1 MTRVS
6 GFLFYYKFFKKMKK
20 ILLTIV
26 ASIILSGSA
35 FAQNVARECV
45 LFEVFTGVN
54 CPWCPGA
61 ASAIGRML
69 EEGKSIAP
77 VAYHTNAFS
86 IPELYTNET
95 NARANYYYIMSYP
108 TVKVDGKLSPS
119 MSGNGG
125 NEQHTQQA
133 YNQGMSAYNQRI
145 NVTSPFTI
153 DLSFEYSEGTNC
165 IVKVNVEKVGDCD
178 GNDVRLFVVMTESH
192 IQRTWQGM
200 SEVNFV
206 TRDMIPNQNGT
217 PLTSDSQT
225 LEATIDMAGFPRENC
240 EIIAWVQ
247 NYSGTKEV
255 YQAVKLPLSEMTFT
269 DDLVIDNVEEV
280 SLGSCSGKSSPRVT
294 FKNSGTETL
303 TSAVF
308 NVKTSSDVEVV
319 SSYQW
324 NGNVPAGESVEIILP
339 EFNFNDASN
348 FVIEATEVNGNSDGY
363 PVDNIYNVE
372 VTEPLAIE
380 DGYMKLQLK
389 TGSDPENMTIEIM
402 NMDNGEVTH
411 TFAYEEANKTFQED
425 IYLPAVGC
433 FRMTIKNTAGNGFGG
448 GFWGVKD
455 SDNNTIITGSS
466 NSNNF
471 RYEFSF
477 EFTNNAVSVNEVES
491 LNNINIYPNPASSS
505 INVSAQN
512 LTNIKVYNAVGQLI
526 YAEDATSD
534 NVRIDTQNWT
544 NGFYYVT
551 VETADGNNVSQKVIV
566 NK

>member
-1 MTRVS
+1 
-6 GFLFYYKFFKKMKK
+6 MKK

-69 EEGKSIAP
+69 EEGKSVAP

-455 SDNNTIITGSS
+455 SDNKTIITGSS

>member
-1 MTRVS
+1 
-6 GFLFYYKFFKKMKK
+6 MKK
-20 ILLTIV
+20 LLLTV
-26 ASIILSGSA
+26 VSSIILSGSV

-69 EEGKSIAP
+69 EEGKSVAP

-269 DDLVIDNVEEV
+269 EDLVIDNVEEV

-324 NGNVPAGESVEIILP
+324 NGNVPAGESMEIILP

-389 TGSDPENMTIEIM
+389 TGSDPENMSIEIM
-402 NMDNGEVTH
+402 NMDNGEITH

-455 SDNNTIITGSS
+455 SDNKTIITGSS

>member
-1 MTRVS
+1 
-6 GFLFYYKFFKKMKK
+6 MKK
-20 ILLTIV
+20 LLLTV
-26 ASIILSGSA
+26 VSSIILSGSV

-69 EEGKSIAP
+69 EEGKSVAP

-95 NARANYYYIMSYP
+95 NARANYYYILGYP

-119 MSGNGG
+119 MSGNSG

-324 NGNVPAGESVEIILP
+324 NGNVPAGESMEIILP

-455 SDNNTIITGSS
+455 SDNKTIITGSS

-477 EFTNNAVSVNEVES
+477 EFTNNSVGIDEAEF
-491 LNNINIYPNPASSS
+491 LNNVSIYPNPASST
-505 INVSAQN
+505 INVTAEN
-512 LTNIKVYNAVGQLI
+512 LNSIKVYNAVGQLI
-526 YAEDATSD
+526 YAENATS
-534 NVRIDTQNWT
+534 NNIMIDAQNWT
-544 NGFYYVT
+544 NGFYYFT
-551 VETADGNNVSQKVIV
+551 VETTDGNKLSQKVIV

>member
-1 MTRVS
+1 
-6 GFLFYYKFFKKMKK
+6 MKK
-20 ILLTIV
+20 LLLTV
-26 ASIILSGSA
+26 VSSIILSGSA

-95 NARANYYYIMSYP
+95 NARANYYYILGYP

-119 MSGNGG
+119 MSGNSG
-125 NEQHTQQA
+125 NEQHAQQA

-217 PLTSDSQT
+217 PLTSDSQI

-324 NGNVPAGESVEIILP
+324 NGNVPAGESMEIILP

-411 TFAYEEANKTFQED
+411 TFAYEEANKTFQEY

-455 SDNNTIITGSS
+455 SDNKTIITGSS

>member
-1 MTRVS
+1 
-6 GFLFYYKFFKKMKK
+6 MKK

-69 EEGKSIAP
+69 EEGKSVAP

-95 NARANYYYIMSYP
+95 IARANYYYISGYP

-324 NGNVPAGESVEIILP
+324 NGNVPAGESMEIILP

-455 SDNNTIITGSS
+455 SDNKTIITGSS

>member
-1 MTRVS
+1 
-6 GFLFYYKFFKKMKK
+6 MKK

-69 EEGKSIAP
+69 EEGKSVAP

-133 YNQGMSAYNQRI
+133 YNQGMNAYNQRI

-324 NGNVPAGESVEIILP
+324 NGNVPAGESMEIILP

>member
-1 MTRVS
+1 
-6 GFLFYYKFFKKMKK
+6 MKK

>member
-1 MTRVS
+1 
-6 GFLFYYKFFKKMKK
+6 MKK
-20 ILLTIV
+20 LLLTIV
-26 ASIILSGSA
+26 ASIILSGSV

-69 EEGKSIAP
+69 EEGKSVAP

-324 NGNVPAGESVEIILP
+324 NGNVPAGESMEIILP

-455 SDNNTIITGSS
+455 SDNKTIITGSS

-477 EFTNNAVSVNEVES
+477 EFTNNAVSINEVES

>member
-1 MTRVS
+1 
-6 GFLFYYKFFKKMKK
+6 MKK

-69 EEGKSIAP
+69 EEGKSVAP

-324 NGNVPAGESVEIILP
+324 NGNVPAGESMEIILP

-372 VTEPLAIE
+372 VTEPLVIE

-455 SDNNTIITGSS
+455 SDNKTIITGSS

>member
-1 MTRVS
+1 
-6 GFLFYYKFFKKMKK
+6 MKK
-20 ILLTIV
+20 LLLTV
-26 ASIILSGSA
+26 VSSIILSGSV

-77 VAYHTNAFS
+77 VAYHTKAFS

-95 NARANYYYIMSYP
+95 NARANYYYISGYP

-324 NGNVPAGESVEIILP
+324 NGNVPAGESMEIILP

-389 TGSDPENMTIEIM
+389 TGSDPENMSIEIM

-455 SDNNTIITGSS
+455 SDNKTIITGSS

-477 EFTNNAVSVNEVES
+477 EFTNNAVSVNEIES

>member
-1 MTRVS
+1 
-6 GFLFYYKFFKKMKK
+6 MKK
-20 ILLTIV
+20 LLLTIV
-26 ASIILSGSA
+26 ASIILSGSV

-69 EEGKSIAP
+69 EEGKSVAP

-324 NGNVPAGESVEIILP
+324 NGNVPAGESMEIILP

-455 SDNNTIITGSS
+455 SDNKTIITGSS

>member
-1 MTRVS
+1 
-6 GFLFYYKFFKKMKK
+6 MKK

-69 EEGKSIAP
+69 EEGKSVAP

-455 SDNNTIITGSS
+455 SDNKTIITGSS

-512 LTNIKVYNAVGQLI
+512 LTNIKIYNAVGQLI

>member
-1 MTRVS
+1 
-6 GFLFYYKFFKKMKK
+6 MKK

-26 ASIILSGSA
+26 ASIILSGSV

-69 EEGKSIAP
+69 EEGKSVAP

-324 NGNVPAGESVEIILP
+324 NGNVPAGESMEIILP

-455 SDNNTIITGSS
+455 SDNKTIITGSS

-551 VETADGNNVSQKVIV
+551 VETSDGNNVSQKVIV

>member
-1 MTRVS
+1 
-6 GFLFYYKFFKKMKK
+6 MKK

-324 NGNVPAGESVEIILP
+324 NGNVPAGESMEIILP

-455 SDNNTIITGSS
+455 SDNKTIITGSS

-477 EFTNNAVSVNEVES
+477 EFTNNSVSVNEVES

>member
-1 MTRVS
+1 
-6 GFLFYYKFFKKMKK
+6 MKK
-20 ILLTIV
+20 LLLTV
-26 ASIILSGSA
+26 VSSIILSGSA

-95 NARANYYYIMSYP
+95 NARANYYYISGYP

-119 MSGNGG
+119 MSGNSG

-324 NGNVPAGESVEIILP
+324 NGNVPAGESIEIILP

-455 SDNNTIITGSS
+455 SDNKTIITGSS

-477 EFTNNAVSVNEVES
+477 EFTNNSVGIDEAEF
-491 LNNINIYPNPASSS
+491 LNNVSIYPNPASSA
-505 INVSAQN
+505 INVTAEN
-512 LTNIKVYNAVGQLI
+512 LNSIKVYNAVGQLI
-526 YAEDATSD
+526 YAENATS
-534 NVRIDTQNWT
+534 NNIMIDAQNWT
-544 NGFYYVT
+544 NGFYYFT
-551 VETADGNNVSQKVIV
+551 VETTDGNKVSQKVIV

>member
-1 MTRVS
+1 
-6 GFLFYYKFFKKMKK
+6 MKK
-20 ILLTIV
+20 LLLTIV

-69 EEGKSIAP
+69 EEGKSVAP